1 MDAPRRIPIHSSLN
15 RRHLLLGGER
25 TLVMMVGLIVAVL
38 AFSANFKPSALALG
52 ALFWVVAHAML
63 VKLAKVDPDMSL
75 VYQRHLKYRAWY
87 DARGCVH
94 AQLLPEKQ
102 LKL

>member
-1 MDAPRRIPIHSSLN
+1 MNAPRRIPIHSSLN

-25 TLVMMVGLIVAVL
+25 TLVMMTGLIVVVL
-38 AFSANFKPSALALG
+38 AFSANFKPSALVLG
-52 ALFWVVAHAML
+52 AIFWVAAHAAL
-63 VKLAKVDPDMSL
+63 VKLAKVDPEMSL

-87 DARGCVH
+87 AARGCVH
-94 AQLLPEKQ
+94 AVLLPEKQ